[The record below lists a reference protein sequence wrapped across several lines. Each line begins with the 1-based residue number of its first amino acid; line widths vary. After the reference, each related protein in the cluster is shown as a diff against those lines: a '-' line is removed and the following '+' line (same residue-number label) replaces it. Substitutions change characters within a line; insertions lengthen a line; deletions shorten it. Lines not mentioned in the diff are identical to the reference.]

1 MSRAFRF
8 AAASLALAVFAG
20 PAASQQLQR
29 PQPAPSPA
37 TTPASTPPPA
47 AVPATPTQRARQPVP
62 VPPSGPARPA
72 TPASTAP
79 PAPPSPAAV
88 RDAQGRVIP
97 GAREV
102 VPGRAVDPATGE
114 TFRTE
119 PVPRPD

>member
-1 MSRAFRF
+1 MSRMRVL
-8 AAASLALAVFAG
+8 AAALAVISL
-20 PAASQQLQR
+20 PAAAQQLQR

-37 TTPASTPPPA
+37 AAPASTPAPT
-47 AVPATPTQRARQPVP
+47 AVPATPAQRARQPAP
-62 VPPSGPARPA
+62 VPSAGPARSVQPLA
-72 TPASTAP
+72 APTPMPTP
-79 PAPPSPAAV
+79 TDAV

-119 PVPRPD
+119 PSSRPE